1 MAMIEPP
8 DKDAEFLRIMEG
20 ESFDTDTEDVLNVT
34 TLDDMALLNLYHTL
48 NDALKALGEQ
58 LQLTN
63 STDEGR
69 ELHSRRTAV
78 RVELATR
85 GLL

>member
-1 MAMIEPP
+1 MSLNEPE
-8 DKDAEFLRIMEG
+8 DMDSLFQSIVSGETFDA
-20 ESFDTDTEDVLNVT
+20 DVSDVQDVT
-34 TLDDMALLNLYHTL
+34 TLDDMALLHLWNEL

-63 STDEGR
+63 ATDEGR

-78 RVELATR
+78 RVELAKR
-85 GLL
+85 NLL